1 METDIRKSN
10 KIPGYSQ
17 LTRPE
22 EIAALSKYLGEL
34 KKDPY
39 IDLEK
44 NSLEVP
50 GKDTPQVPKI
60 NELPEEQLR
69 LSVQDQAKLDDTK
82 IELKDDKRVELSGEK
97 VNLNPAK
104 NPRLISQT
112 RKLVDNRDIR
122 LEVKSERLAGENVEV
137 ELEKTPEKLKKTP
150 EEPKL
155 ETETERLKAGKW
167 TGGNLSDYIDSLNPE
182 NSDPN
187 LSESV
192 YMVSG
197 DVDKVSSLYDSVL
210 ATSPNQNPVPEELE
224 DQREGLNTTPGPDDL
239 ENTIIGNNTEEGPDA
254 LEDHKETIDPEELD
268 DLRQSRN
275 EELRAIIQDA
285 NNRLDEEGLY
295 ELALQLLHE
304 NEGSEWAER
313 IASLMSAYL
322 SGSRITPE
330 RADEYEERLLGS
342 FIVPLQ
348 QQTEET
354 ELSEEKEELARN
366 ENGEPENLPDGV
378 MGMTENNN
386 PEINSLGENYTR
398 VPFYWSGLG
407 TVLQNGV
414 SGVLRKTA
422 EEILGPM
429 VKGSL
434 RATLINETLGLLIEA
449 REQTEKALK
458 INKDRLPGDSGSIVH
473 KAIAEG
479 LGGALGNLGF
489 TSWDW
494 KSGIGSLA
502 NNMIR
507 GVTKKGLEVAAS
519 VKSGNSEYKGINS
532 PSPLRRPVES
542 KNNRGM
548 EYGEEVNKTFNEFE
562 PGTGYLRYFGGY
574 YSQKPTGLNLTLQDL
589 CDTKVVDVGTADKLL
604 EILEKSPYITTA
616 GKVNKGI
623 TRTLDSNMYWEVL
636 MEPWVNDGSIVFE
649 AVNGGYS
656 FLPSPREIN
665 TINLVE
671 HGVKTEYNKWIP
683 LSGFELQ
690 KSKLT
695 TKSLGL
701 FDGEINYPV
710 TSEYTNEFRMSVVDD
725 QWKSWKHYFQK
736 CADVSVYNSE
746 SHQADYYY
754 EPDPIPTAVDKET
767 MCAAF
772 YKNITFLISVYVM
785 TPQYFT
791 ARAFY
796 LLCVL
801 KDFSEDYTGEVDSGG
816 ADLNVSFSIVGEL
829 EEKPITSK
837 YNLPITRRPEFL
849 ITSEDDSLESAKRL
863 NNLASSDLK
872 KIGSAEGL
880 AEEMWRDYQQRK
892 LEWLRN
898 APIEDEF
905 VGGSPHWDTLS
916 KRG

>member
-10 KIPGYSQ
+10 KIPGYNQ

-22 EIAALSKYLGEL
+22 EIAALSKYLKEI

-39 IDLEK
+39 IELDK

-60 NELPEEQLR
+60 DELPEEQLK
-69 LSVQDQAKLDDTK
+69 LSTNDNPKLEDTR
-82 IELKDDKRVELSGEK
+82 IELNDGKRVELVDKK

-104 NPRLISQT
+104 DPKLETQT
-112 RKLVDNRDIR
+112 RKLEDLRDTR
-122 LEVKSERLAGENVEV
+122 LENKFEKLGGEKGEV
-137 ELEKTPEKLKKTP
+137 ELEKDPLKLKKSP

-155 ETETERLKAGKW
+155 ETETSKLRGELKS
-167 TGGNLSDYIDSLNPE
+167 GNLSDYIDSLTTE
-182 NSDPN
+182 TRDPK
-187 LSESV
+187 LVDSV
-192 YMVSG
+192 YTVSG
-197 DVDKVSSLYDSVL
+197 NIDEVSSLSNVVL
-210 ATSPNQNPVPEELE
+210 SSSPNQNKAPEELE
-224 DQREGLNTTPGPDDL
+224 DQREKLIGEEDIEGLDH
-239 ENTIIGNNTEEGPDA
+239 TIINHTPSEDPES
-254 LEDHKETIDPEELD
+254 LEDHKETINPEELE

-295 ELALQLLHE
+295 ELALRLLRE
-304 NEGSEWAER
+304 NEGSEWSER

-322 SGSRITPE
+322 SGSRISPE
-330 RADEYEERLLGS
+330 RADEYEERLLSS
-342 FIVPLQ
+342 FVVPLQ
-348 QQTEET
+348 QTGDEQ
-354 ELSEEKEELARN
+354 ELSEEKQKLTKG
-366 ENGEPENLPDGV
+366 GEIENLPDEIKEVEKSGKPPIESL
-378 MGMTENNN
+378 EN
-386 PEINSLGENYTR
+386 NYTR
-398 VPFYWSGLG
+398 VPFYWSGIG
-407 TVLQNGV
+407 TVLQNGA
-414 SGVLRKTA
+414 SGFLRKTA
-422 EEILGPM
+422 EETLGPW
-429 VKGSL
+429 VSGSL

-449 REQTEKALK
+449 REQTERALK
-458 INKDRLPGDSGSIVH
+458 LNKDRLPGDSGNIVH
-473 KAIAEG
+473 KAITEG
-479 LGGALGNLGF
+479 LSGALGNLGY
-489 TSWDW
+489 TSWE
-494 KSGIGSLA
+494 GSIENLA

-507 GVTKKGLEVAAS
+507 GTVKKGLEDIF
-519 VKSGNSEYKGINS
+519 SGENS
-532 PSPLRRPVES
+532 PSPLRRPEKS
-542 KNNRGM
+542 ENDRGLK
-548 EYGEEVNKTFNEFE
+548 YGEEVNKIFNSYEKDSDFLK
-562 PGTGYLRYFGGY
+562 YWGGY

-589 CDTKVVDVGTADKLL
+589 CDTKVIDVSSADKLL

-623 TRTLDSNMYWEVL
+623 SRTLDSNMYWEVL
-636 MEPWVNDGSIVFE
+636 MEPWVNDGSIVYE

-665 TINLVE
+665 TINQVE
-671 HGVKTEYNKWIP
+671 HGAKTEYNKWIP

-710 TSEYTNEFRMSVVDD
+710 TSEYTNEFRMTIVDD

-736 CADVSVYNSE
+736 CADVAVYNSE
-746 SHQADYYY
+746 PHQADYYF
-754 EPDPIPTAVDKET
+754 EANPIPTAVDKET

-816 ADLNVSFSIVGEL
+816 SDLNVSFSIVGEL
-829 EEKPITSK
+829 EEKPIISK
-837 YNLPITRRPEFL
+837 YNLPIDKFTPFRPS
-849 ITSEDDSLESAKRL
+849 IIEDDSLSRANSL
-863 NNLASSDLK
+863 GNLALDNTDTLCQLDKETLIKADTRRMWAEYK
-872 KIGSAEGL
+872 KRQEEGKGLGVIIGESG
-880 AEEMWRDYQQRK
+880 
-892 LEWLRN
+892 
-898 APIEDEF
+898 I
-905 VGGSPHWDTLS
+905 HWDLL
-916 KRG
+916 GG

>member
-10 KIPGYSQ
+10 KIPGYNQ

-22 EIAALSKYLGEL
+22 EIAALSKYLKEI

-39 IDLEK
+39 IELDK

-60 NELPEEQLR
+60 NELPGEQLK
-69 LSVQDQAKLDDTK
+69 LSTDDNPKLEDTRIELDDG
-82 IELKDDKRVELSGEK
+82 KRVALVDKK

-104 NPRLISQT
+104 DPKLETQT
-112 RKLVDNRDIR
+112 RKLWTTQDTR
-122 LEVKSERLAGENVEV
+122 LENKFEKLGGEEKEV
-137 ELEKTPEKLKKTP
+137 ELEKNPLKLKKSP

-155 ETETERLKAGKW
+155 ETETEKLGGELKS
-167 TGGNLSDYIDSLNPE
+167 GNLSDYIDSLTTETRDPKLVDGVYTIVGDEKNIPSL
-182 NSDPN
+182 SDVV
-187 LSESV
+187 LSS
-192 YMVSG
+192 
-197 DVDKVSSLYDSVL
+197 
-210 ATSPNQNPVPEELE
+210 SPNQNKAPEDLEDQREKLTTEEDIEELDHTIINTLSEDPEELE
-224 DQREGLNTTPGPDDL
+224 D
-239 ENTIIGNNTEEGPDA
+239 
-254 LEDHKETIDPEELD
+254 
-268 DLRQSRN
+268 LRQSRI
-275 EELRAIIQDA
+275 RAIIQDA

-295 ELALQLLHE
+295 ELALRLLRE
-304 NEGSEWAER
+304 NEGNEWSER

-322 SGSRITPE
+322 SGSRISPE

-342 FIVPLQ
+342 FVVPLQ
-348 QQTEET
+348 QTREEQ
-354 ELSEEKEELARN
+354 ELSEEKQKLD
-366 ENGEPENLPDGV
+366 NGGEIKNLPDEIKEVERSGKPPIESL
-378 MGMTENNN
+378 EN
-386 PEINSLGENYTR
+386 NYTR
-398 VPFYWSGLG
+398 VPFYWSGIG
-407 TVLQNGV
+407 TVLQNGA
-414 SGVLRKTA
+414 SGFLRKLA
-422 EEILGPM
+422 EETLGPW
-429 VKGSL
+429 VSGSL

-449 REQTEKALK
+449 REQTERALK
-458 INKDRLPGDSGSIVH
+458 LNKDRLPGDSGSIVH
-473 KAIAEG
+473 KAITEG
-479 LGGALGNLGF
+479 LSGALGNLGY
-489 TSWDW
+489 TSWD
-494 KSGIGSLA
+494 GDGSIKNLA

-507 GVTKKGLEVAAS
+507 GTVKKGLEDIF
-519 VKSGNSEYKGINS
+519 SGENS
-532 PSPLRRPVES
+532 PSPLRRPEKS
-542 KNNRGM
+542 ENDRGLK
-548 EYGEEVNKTFNEFE
+548 YGEEVNNIFNSYEKYSDFLK
-562 PGTGYLRYFGGY
+562 YYGGY

-589 CDTKVVDVGTADKLL
+589 CDTKVIDVSSADKLL
-604 EILEKSPYITTA
+604 EILERSPYITTA

-636 MEPWVNDGSIVFE
+636 MEPWVNDGSIVYE

-665 TINLVE
+665 TINQVE
-671 HGVKTEYNKWIP
+671 HGAKTEYNKWIP

-710 TSEYTNEFRMSVVDD
+710 TSEYTNEFRMTIVDD

-736 CADVSVYNSE
+736 CADVAVYNSE
-746 SHQADYYY
+746 PHQADYYF

-829 EEKPITSK
+829 EEKPIISK
-837 YNLPITRRPEFL
+837 YNLPIDKFTPFRPSM
-849 ITSEDDSLESAKRL
+849 IGDDSLSMANSL
-863 NNLASSDLK
+863 GNLALDNTDTLCPLDRETLIKADTRRMWAEYK
-872 KIGSAEGL
+872 KRQEEGKGLGVIIGESG
-880 AEEMWRDYQQRK
+880 
-892 LEWLRN
+892 
-898 APIEDEF
+898 I
-905 VGGSPHWDTLS
+905 HWDLL
-916 KRG
+916 GG